1 MCDCIT
7 LGLSMMSASPVTFC
21 DWMTLGTSAA
31 MASTK
36 LDYKAASK
44 QVEEKR
50 EEEAVKILP
59 SDSRVGEGYI
69 AVKIAL

>member
-1 MCDCIT
+1 
-7 LGLSMMSASPVTFC
+7 
-21 DWMTLGTSAA
+21 MTLGTSAA